1 MDKDSLEIIKEIAK
15 ANAEALYKDAAKP
28 SIRVVGKSLAQ
39 CVSLFSRPV
48 GRMAEIFEKN
58 IHRYLDKLEGIN
70 EEDLVEPHTRILV
83 PILEKMRF
91 TDEEEVAEYYAQILA
106 TASKKEHSNKVM
118 VTFIEILNR
127 LSADEIKILEYII
140 SPSNQVSIPELTEDE
155 VSKYNITKDA
165 KILNLSGS
173 LPVID
178 IKRETKGKTGYSLI
192 KKNFNC
198 LSEKVGLDN
207 PDNIDFYLDNLISLG
222 LIEKKHQFRFAIE
235 KIYSHL
241 ENHSEILKIKE
252 SVAKEEPTVDI
263 SFVQGRVD
271 ITDLGN
277 KLLSLC
283 SVNK

>member
-15 ANAEALYKDAAKP
+15 ANAEALYEDAAKP

-39 CVSLFSRPV
+39 CVALFSRPV

-58 IHRYLDKLEGIN
+58 IHRYLDKLEGIK
-70 EEDLVEPHTRILV
+70 EEDLVEPNTRILV

-91 TDEEEVAEYYAQILA
+91 TDEEKVADYYAEILA

-127 LSADEIKILEYII
+127 LSADEIKILEYIN
-140 SPSNQVSIPELTEDE
+140 SPINHVVLPELTEDDAT
-155 VSKYNITKDA
+155 KYGLTLDTKIVNIT
-165 KILNLSGS
+165 GS

-178 IKRETKGKTGYSLI
+178 VKREISGQTGYFII
-192 KKNFNC
+192 KKNFNY
-198 LSEKVGLDN
+198 LQEKINLDA
-207 PDNIDFYLDNLISLG
+207 PDNIDFYIDNMISLG
-222 LIEKKHQFRFAIE
+222 LVEKKPNFMFAND
-235 KIYSHL
+235 KIYHCL
-241 ENHSEILKIKE
+241 ENHEKISTMKKE
-252 SVAKEEPTVDI
+252 FESIPNFKI
-263 SFVQGRVD
+263 SFLEGRID

-283 SVNK
+283 SHNN